1 MNNACGQANGQDTSK
16 SRSEELAGLNSP
28 VCPQPVFKRMHT
40 ETAMTTTARK
50 ADVSISSY
58 TPGILSKAS
67 RISLLFADDDEMLI
81 EILAF

>member
-1 MNNACGQANGQDTSK
+1 MHVAKQTAKIPARAEVKNSP
-16 SRSEELAGLNSP
+16 GLNSP

-50 ADVSISSY
+50 ADVSIGSY